1 MTAEQR
7 KELATIRK
15 AMNDMNIEYVD
26 AHWSRYLE
34 LEAIEQREYV
44 AKEKPNFEKFYEE
57 HIEGK
62 SFNEIDPEDWE
73 FYSDWHKDMYGFR
86 PTLAIKDVSI

>member
-1 MTAEQR
+1 MTTAQK

-26 AHWSRYLE
+26 AHWGRYLE
-34 LEAIEQREYV
+34 LEAIEQEEYRN
-44 AKEKPNFEKFYEE
+44 KYRDDFNSFFEE

-62 SFNEIDPEDWE
+62 SFDEIDPEDWE
-73 FYSDWHKDMYGFR
+73 FYSDWHKDMFGFR
-86 PTLAIKDVSI
+86 PRLIGREV